1 MELSDFLASHEARL
15 QRVEESSKDVSV
27 KVAEYG
33 IKIDQLGSTLKNS
46 LDNIEGQTKV
56 IAADIKPRLEKL
68 ESSEGRRQK
77 RFRSAKKL
85 FVPLLVAGA
94 GAAGTRL
101 WPVIIQWLTK

>member
-1 MELSDFLASHEARL
+1 MELSDFLKSHEDRL

-33 IKIDQLGSTLKNS
+33 VKIDQLGSTLKNS
-46 LDNIEGQTKV
+46 LDNIESQTKDV
-56 IAADIKPRLEKL
+56 KPRIEKL
-68 ESSEGRRQK
+68 EASEGRRQK

-85 FVPLLVAGA
+85 IVPLLVAGA
-94 GAAGTRL
+94 GAVGTRL